1 MDSEVRETLKKAEKS
16 LQGLLALPDK
26 SGVDLQTKV
35 HALSTWITHLQT
47 VVETLQKAGTESE
60 RLEATTKKSMQETV
74 QPIADDQRFIKEWT
88 EAIDKELPKLQ
99 RLEDLSTQKSLDT
112 LGEKVTELKTVLDTV
127 GENTKEFST
136 QKSIDTLH
144 SQAKDLKK
152 ALDTLGE
159 NAKGFS
165 TQKSIDTLH
174 DQAKELKKA
183 LENVQE
189 QAKGLSTQKSSETSR
204 GKIKDS
210 FTSVQKEV
218 SEGFTDTKDAL
229 TSINEKLATP
239 ADSATIGASVDT
251 LKTLLTGISDH
262 VNGEKG
268 LEAIVKHIED
278 LADKLDTA
286 RRLDEG
292 PTGFKSVSDAVASL
306 KKSVDDLSGL
316 AKGRHGL
323 EEMYVTVNRLE
334 EAIKLRTHSEET
346 VRLAMNAQAA
356 TGAELGQMRLAN
368 DSLNQQ
374 LKAFREREQ
383 NLEAREQ
390 DIDSLNIDVAT
401 LGSENDGLKRRIDQ
415 LSKEIGSHDAELKAK
430 AETQIKLNDQLN
442 NLVDS
447 FDTLCI
453 RSTLV
458 TEYRQARDAANAQLE
473 TDRTYWEGELRK
485 ERSLRDAAQTRAA
498 QAESDKQSAVETA
511 ENKVSTLQSRLGP
524 LEQFKQKAIEHAAA
538 ADAAAHE
545 RRQRIQQLEQE
556 ANGLQT
562 RNGELTSTLI
572 ERETEIAKLRSII
585 GQATTERL
593 TTNEELSRLQGVEI
607 SLRQEVSAHEG
618 TISERNEQVK
628 DLKTDKTNLFKYAT
642 ELKSDKDT
650 LTQANIKLKTDQD
663 KLKGEVAGL
672 KQQLTKSEGFAAQFK
687 ADKDRLEGDI
697 KELKQQLA
705 KSESLAAQLRQQ
717 LTESEKSAM
726 QLKADK
732 ERLEGEVA
740 GLKKKGSEMQT
751 EIDNLQQET
760 QERAARIS
768 TLEAT
773 TAKLEA
779 EEKRTALLNE
789 LSAELRAAKAKLEGE
804 AETRKQE
811 LAQLKQDKSALEGDA
826 AAFAEEKKGLERE
839 VEDLTADRDDLQDEV
854 DAMQLEQTH
863 ESGQSPEELF
873 NTLIATVEGVKSQ
886 VDLIARAHASQG
898 DSAAS
903 DPRKRQGVSSD
914 PEQLATDWTK
924 ASSKVSER
932 LASFSIF
939 DDGRHDNADEIVESL
954 AFIAGD
960 DEKWARFAQFV
971 ELAKHTRLTACTR

>member
-99 RLEDLSTQKSLDT
+99 RLEDLSTQKSFDT
-112 LGEKVTELKTVLDTV
+112 LGEKMKELKTVLDTL
-127 GENTKEFST
+127 GENTKE
-136 QKSIDTLH
+136 
-144 SQAKDLKK
+144 
-152 ALDTLGE
+152 
-159 NAKGFS
+159 FS

-183 LENVQE
+183 LEN
-189 QAKGLSTQKSSETSR
+189 
-204 GKIKDS
+204 
-210 FTSVQKEV
+210 
-218 SEGFTDTKDAL
+218 
-229 TSINEKLATP
+229 
-239 ADSATIGASVDT
+239 
-251 LKTLLTGISDH
+251 
-262 VNGEKG
+262 
-268 LEAIVKHIED
+268 
-278 LADKLDTA
+278 
-286 RRLDEG
+286 
-292 PTGFKSVSDAVASL
+292 
-306 KKSVDDLSGL
+306 
-316 AKGRHGL
+316 
-323 EEMYVTVNRLE
+323 
-334 EAIKLRTHSEET
+334 
-346 VRLAMNAQAA
+346 
-356 TGAELGQMRLAN
+356 
-368 DSLNQQ
+368 
-374 LKAFREREQ
+374 
-383 NLEAREQ
+383 
-390 DIDSLNIDVAT
+390 
-401 LGSENDGLKRRIDQ
+401 
-415 LSKEIGSHDAELKAK
+415 
-430 AETQIKLNDQLN
+430 
-442 NLVDS
+442 
-447 FDTLCI
+447 
-453 RSTLV
+453 
-458 TEYRQARDAANAQLE
+458 
-473 TDRTYWEGELRK
+473 
-485 ERSLRDAAQTRAA
+485 ERSLRDVAQTRAA

-562 RNGELTSTLI
+562 RNGELTSTLT

-628 DLKTDKTNLFKYAT
+628 DLKTDKTNLVKYAT

-650 LTQANIKLKTDQD
+650 LTQANIKLETDKD

-789 LSAELRAAKAKLEGE
+789 LNAELRAAKAKLEGE

-863 ESGQSPEELF
+863 ESSQSPEELF

-903 DPRKRQGVSSD
+903 GPRKRQRVSSD

-971 ELAKHTRLTACTR
+971 ELAKHNEAYCVYQMIDDNDCQQPDLLVRGVHKCTYHSAHGGYCYRAKCVMRNDVKEFIIGKKRPALRV

>member
-99 RLEDLSTQKSLDT
+99 RLEDLSTQKS
-112 LGEKVTELKTVLDTV
+112 
-127 GENTKEFST
+127 
-136 QKSIDTLH
+136 IDTLH

-204 GKIKDS
+204 GKVKDS

-218 SEGFTDTKDAL
+218 SEGFTDTKDSL

-239 ADSATIGASVDT
+239 ADSATIWASVDT

-346 VRLAMNAQAA
+346 VRLATNAQAA

-442 NLVDS
+442 KLVDS

-545 RRQRIQQLEQE
+545 RRQRIH
-556 ANGLQT
+556 T
-562 RNGELTSTLI
+562 LT

-628 DLKTDKTNLFKYAT
+628 DLKTDKTNLVKYAT

-650 LTQANIKLKTDQD
+650 LTQANIKLET
-663 KLKGEVAGL
+663 
-672 KQQLTKSEGFAAQFK
+672 
-687 ADKDRLEGDI
+687 DKDKLEGDI

-789 LSAELRAAKAKLEGE
+789 LNAELRAAKAKLEGE

-886 VDLIARAHASQG
+886 VDLITRAHASQG

-903 DPRKRQGVSSD
+903 DPRKRQRVSSD

-939 DDGRHDNADEIVESL
+939 DDGRHDNADEIVESP
-954 AFIAGD
+954 AFIAGE
-960 DEKWARFAQFV
+960 DEKWARFAQFI
-971 ELAKHTRLTACTR
+971 ELAKHNEASCVYQMIDDNDCQQPDLLVRGVHKCTYHSAHGGYCYRAKCVMRNDVKEFIIGKKRPALRV

>member
-1 MDSEVRETLKKAEKS
+1 MRLIDRRRVCQFERP
-16 LQGLLALPDK
+16 GW
-26 SGVDLQTKV
+26 QT
-35 HALSTWITHLQT
+35 ASY
-47 VVETLQKAGTESE
+47 
-60 RLEATTKKSMQETV
+60 
-74 QPIADDQRFIKEWT
+74 
-88 EAIDKELPKLQ
+88 
-99 RLEDLSTQKSLDT
+99 
-112 LGEKVTELKTVLDTV
+112 
-127 GENTKEFST
+127 
-136 QKSIDTLH
+136 
-144 SQAKDLKK
+144 
-152 ALDTLGE
+152 
-159 NAKGFS
+159 
-165 TQKSIDTLH
+165 
-174 DQAKELKKA
+174 
-183 LENVQE
+183 
-189 QAKGLSTQKSSETSR
+189 
-204 GKIKDS
+204 DS

-346 VRLAMNAQAA
+346 VRLATNAQAA

-442 NLVDS
+442 KLVDS

-498 QAESDKQSAVETA
+498 QVESDKQSAVETA

-562 RNGELTSTLI
+562 RNGELTSTLT

-628 DLKTDKTNLFKYAT
+628 DLKTDKTNLVKYAT

-650 LTQANIKLKTDQD
+650 LTQANIKLETDKD

-732 ERLEGEVA
+732 ERLEGE
-740 GLKKKGSEMQT
+740 
-751 EIDNLQQET
+751 QET

-789 LSAELRAAKAKLEGE
+789 LNAELRAAKAKLEGE

-873 NTLIATVEGVKSQ
+873 NTLIAIVEGVKSQ

-903 DPRKRQGVSSD
+903 DPRKRQRVSSD

-971 ELAKHTRLTACTR
+971 ELAKHNEAYCVYQMIDDNDCQQPDLLVRGVHKCTYHSAHGGYCYRAKCVMRNDVKEFIIGKKRPALRV

>member
-99 RLEDLSTQKSLDT
+99 RLEDLSTQKS
-112 LGEKVTELKTVLDTV
+112 
-127 GENTKEFST
+127 
-136 QKSIDTLH
+136 IDTLH

-152 ALDTLGE
+152 ALDTL
-159 NAKGFS
+159 
-165 TQKSIDTLH
+165 
-174 DQAKELKKA
+174 
-183 LENVQE
+183 
-189 QAKGLSTQKSSETSR
+189 
-204 GKIKDS
+204 DS

-218 SEGFTDTKDAL
+218 SEGFTDTKDSL

-239 ADSATIGASVDT
+239 ADSATIWASVDT

-346 VRLAMNAQAA
+346 VRLATNAQAA

-442 NLVDS
+442 KLVDS

-511 ENKVSTLQSRLGP
+511 ENK
-524 LEQFKQKAIEHAAA
+524 
-538 ADAAAHE
+538 
-545 RRQRIQQLEQE
+545 
-556 ANGLQT
+556 T
-562 RNGELTSTLI
+562 RNGELTSTLT

-628 DLKTDKTNLFKYAT
+628 DLKTDKTNLVKYAT

-650 LTQANIKLKTDQD
+650 LTQANIKLET
-663 KLKGEVAGL
+663 
-672 KQQLTKSEGFAAQFK
+672 
-687 ADKDRLEGDI
+687 DKDKLEGDI

-789 LSAELRAAKAKLEGE
+789 LNAELRAAKAKLEGE

-886 VDLIARAHASQG
+886 VDLITRAHASQG

-903 DPRKRQGVSSD
+903 DPRKRQRVSSD

-939 DDGRHDNADEIVESL
+939 DDGRHDNADEIVESP
-954 AFIAGD
+954 AFIAGE
-960 DEKWARFAQFV
+960 DEKWARFAQFI
-971 ELAKHTRLTACTR
+971 ELAKHNEASCVYQMIDDNDCQQPDLLVRGVHKCTYHSAHGGYCYRAKCVMRNDVKEFIIGKKRPALRV

>member
-99 RLEDLSTQKSLDT
+99 RLEDLSTQKSFDT
-112 LGEKVTELKTVLDTV
+112 LGEKMKELKTVLDTL
-127 GENTKEFST
+127 GENTKE
-136 QKSIDTLH
+136 
-144 SQAKDLKK
+144 
-152 ALDTLGE
+152 
-159 NAKGFS
+159 FS

-183 LENVQE
+183 LEN
-189 QAKGLSTQKSSETSR
+189 KSSETSR
-204 GKIKDS
+204 GK
-210 FTSVQKEV
+210 
-218 SEGFTDTKDAL
+218 
-229 TSINEKLATP
+229 
-239 ADSATIGASVDT
+239 
-251 LKTLLTGISDH
+251 
-262 VNGEKG
+262 
-268 LEAIVKHIED
+268 
-278 LADKLDTA
+278 
-286 RRLDEG
+286 
-292 PTGFKSVSDAVASL
+292 
-306 KKSVDDLSGL
+306 
-316 AKGRHGL
+316 
-323 EEMYVTVNRLE
+323 
-334 EAIKLRTHSEET
+334 
-346 VRLAMNAQAA
+346 
-356 TGAELGQMRLAN
+356 
-368 DSLNQQ
+368 
-374 LKAFREREQ
+374 
-383 NLEAREQ
+383 
-390 DIDSLNIDVAT
+390 
-401 LGSENDGLKRRIDQ
+401 
-415 LSKEIGSHDAELKAK
+415 
-430 AETQIKLNDQLN
+430 
-442 NLVDS
+442 
-447 FDTLCI
+447 
-453 RSTLV
+453 
-458 TEYRQARDAANAQLE
+458 
-473 TDRTYWEGELRK
+473 
-485 ERSLRDAAQTRAA
+485 ERSLRDVAQTRAA

-562 RNGELTSTLI
+562 RNGELTSTLT

-628 DLKTDKTNLFKYAT
+628 DLKTDKTNLVKYAT

-650 LTQANIKLKTDQD
+650 LTQANIKLETDKD

-697 KELKQQLA
+697 KELKQQ
-705 KSESLAAQLRQQ
+705 R
-717 LTESEKSAM
+717 
-726 QLKADK
+726 
-732 ERLEGEVA
+732 
-740 GLKKKGSEMQT
+740 
-751 EIDNLQQET
+751 
-760 QERAARIS
+760 
-768 TLEAT
+768 
-773 TAKLEA
+773 
-779 EEKRTALLNE
+779 
-789 LSAELRAAKAKLEGE
+789 
-804 AETRKQE
+804 
-811 LAQLKQDKSALEGDA
+811 
-826 AAFAEEKKGLERE
+826 
-839 VEDLTADRDDLQDEV
+839 
-854 DAMQLEQTH
+854 
-863 ESGQSPEELF
+863 
-873 NTLIATVEGVKSQ
+873 
-886 VDLIARAHASQG
+886 
-898 DSAAS
+898 
-903 DPRKRQGVSSD
+903 VSSD

-971 ELAKHTRLTACTR
+971 ELAKHNEAYCVYQMIDDNDCQQPDLLVRGVHKCTYHSAHGGYCYRAKCVMRNDVKEFIIGKKRPALRV

>member
-74 QPIADDQRFIKEWT
+74 KPIADDQRFIKEWT

-99 RLEDLSTQKSLDT
+99 RLEDL
-112 LGEKVTELKTVLDTV
+112 
-127 GENTKEFST
+127 ST

-204 GKIKDS
+204 GKVKDS

-218 SEGFTDTKDAL
+218 SEGFTDTKDSL

-239 ADSATIGASVDT
+239 ADSATIWASVDT

-346 VRLAMNAQAA
+346 VRLATNAQAA

-442 NLVDS
+442 KLVDS

-511 ENKVSTLQSRLGP
+511 ENK
-524 LEQFKQKAIEHAAA
+524 
-538 ADAAAHE
+538 
-545 RRQRIQQLEQE
+545 
-556 ANGLQT
+556 T
-562 RNGELTSTLI
+562 RNGELTSTLT

-628 DLKTDKTNLFKYAT
+628 DLKTDKTNLVKYAT

-650 LTQANIKLKTDQD
+650 LTQANIKLET
-663 KLKGEVAGL
+663 
-672 KQQLTKSEGFAAQFK
+672 
-687 ADKDRLEGDI
+687 DKDKLEGDI

-789 LSAELRAAKAKLEGE
+789 LNAELRAAKAKLEGE

-903 DPRKRQGVSSD
+903 DPRKRQRVSSD

-939 DDGRHDNADEIVESL
+939 DDGRHDNADETVESP
-954 AFIAGD
+954 AFIAGE

-971 ELAKHTRLTACTR
+971 ELAKHNEASCVYQMIDDNDCQQPDLLVRGVHKCTYHSAHGGYCYRAKCVMRNDVKEFIIGKKRPALRV